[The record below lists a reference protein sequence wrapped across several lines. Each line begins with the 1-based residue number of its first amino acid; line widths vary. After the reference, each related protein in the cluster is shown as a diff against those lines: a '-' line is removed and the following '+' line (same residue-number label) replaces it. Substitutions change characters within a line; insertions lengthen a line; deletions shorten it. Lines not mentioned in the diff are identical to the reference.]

1 MHGCVLAR
9 RWQPALSLL
18 SAMRRR
24 RIASEMAVNIGI
36 AACEDPGLRFG
47 ASKASSGC

>member
-9 RWQPALSLL
+9 RWQPALALL
-18 SAMRRR
+18 SAMGRR

-36 AACEDPGLRFG
+36 AACEERN
-47 ASKASSGC
+47 